1 MDLPFVLSLRAK
13 YLYRLILILY
23 GAEEMVHGRF
33 SYTDAQR
40 SAAHAFDAMVESML
54 VSEHAIWWLA
64 EGAGDDWKMEVLGA
78 PPCSDVAMA
87 PTFALG
93 ACPQS
98 RPKR

>member
-1 MDLPFVLSLRAK
+1 MHGDLALANGSEISACVRRRMYS
-13 YLYRLILILY
+13 
-23 GAEEMVHGRF
+23 
-33 SYTDAQR
+33 R
-40 SAAHAFDAMVESML
+40 SG
-54 VSEHAIWWLA
+54 WLKA
-64 EGAGDDWKMEVLGA
+64 PGDDWKMEVLGA

>member
-1 MDLPFVLSLRAK
+1 MVIWQGPTAVRSVLA
-13 YLYRLILILY
+13 Y
-23 GAEEMVHGRF
+23 GNACTAVVAGCK
-33 SYTDAQR
+33 AP
-40 SAAHAFDAMVESML
+40 
-54 VSEHAIWWLA
+54 
-64 EGAGDDWKMEVLGA
+64 GDDWKMEVLGA